1 MKKLI
6 PFLLILAMFFA
17 LLIPV
22 SAEET
27 PITVPTGD
35 RMPFANVK
43 RNVTEADASFF
54 PTAISPAAKG
64 SAYNTNGKSSLAFAQ
79 DGDYLYLLVNA
90 EYNYAERKTGSE
102 VFVFLDYNTN
112 DSVDQKI
119 FIRENY
125 GQYILGKTNSTFY
138 VDGYAD
144 RTNDG
149 SSKIIA
155 PYMVSVN
162 GESPLSH
169 YIYSARNSGTPAE
182 GGTAFHT
189 MYVLSIPLPED
200 LRAQLNSGEDV
211 TIGAG
216 FVYMQAI
223 SANGYTTS
231 LAAMPDGF
239 SSLSQPADFYN
250 FIYNSTFTEDNLTRV
265 TLKGKAQESS
275 WSIYGVQK
283 SAVATDTF
291 SLRLV
296 GILNSPS
303 LAEETIGVTLTAGD
317 NSVTRTCGYA
327 YSSINASND
336 GGEQIRYDAWQLGA
350 DYISTVTV
358 VGFKVGTAYEFTVTP
373 FRVVNG
379 ERVNGN
385 AVVIHVGE
393 DGSVS

>member
-54 PTAISPAAKG
+54 PTAISPDAKG

-90 EYNYAERKTGSE
+90 EYNYAERVEGSQ
-102 VFVFLDYNTN
+102 VYLFLNYENN
-112 DSVDQKI
+112 GSVDQKI

-125 GQYILGKTNSTFY
+125 GQYVLSGNLQFY
-138 VDGYAD
+138 NDGCAD
-144 RTNDG
+144 RTNPDETHP
-149 SSKIIA
+149 SYA
-155 PYMVSVN
+155 PYIISVN
-162 GESPLSH
+162 GEAPLSH
-169 YIYSARNSGTPAE
+169 YIYTARSSGTPAKNV
-182 GGTAFHT
+182 TAFHT

-239 SSLSQPADFYN
+239 SGLSPKNDVYN
-250 FIYNSTFTEDNLTRV
+250 FIYNSTFTEENLTRV